1 MIEVPIAEFRGH
13 CRFAAPCRICSL
25 LHRYESAF
33 RSLEFPDGREQLVP
47 VSRELPRETVFQ
59 ALWASGFTLPTHVGA
74 PVAAGNLSAPQVV
87 EPGRRERAAA
97 ISVPFKGCDCCYS
110 LHRNGRAVAI
120 SIDWGEGT
128 SPPDFTSVLYVLSSL
143 HKYIKCFWVRLKDS
157 RNLIIE
163 LIILA
168 FYEGERWVQL
178 GASCPDCCR
187 CCLISVT
194 ARGAE
199 LFAGLGRRTLRD
211 RKLEGAERKTTIKC
225 HRSVFFFET
234 VNYI

>member
-1 MIEVPIAEFRGH
+1 MLGHQWRRATCLLRRLWSRGGENVLLPSQCHLRAATAVTLSTEMDWLWPFRLTGGRVQAHPILR
-13 CRFAAPCRICSL
+13 RFYMCFHAYTTILS
-25 LHRYESAF
+25 
-33 RSLEFPDGREQLVP
+33 
-47 VSRELPRETVFQ
+47 
-59 ALWASGFTLPTHVGA
+59 ALWG
-74 PVAAGNLSAPQVV
+74 
-87 EPGRRERAAA
+87 
-97 ISVPFKGCDCCYS
+97 
-110 LHRNGRAVAI
+110 
-120 SIDWGEGT
+120 
-128 SPPDFTSVLYVLSSL
+128 
-143 HKYIKCFWVRLKDS
+143 RLKGS

-194 ARGAE
+194 ARGAA
-199 LFAGLGRRTLRD
+199 LFAGLGRRTFQD

-234 VNYI
+234 VDYI